1 MAVMEAGQG
10 QQEHDQDDE
19 FVARHGRLQRRRRPL
34 IPGRASIDGAP
45 TVHQGDVGDVG
56 HARRHARTHTHTHRA
71 ETSTERRARHRRRR
85 TPRRDWGRVGGGGDA
100 PSIPT
105 PADVI
110 QMRPSATARYRRR
123 DAVFGPLKRKKK
135 PRVAFDCFA
144 PASSVRPAKMWPTE
158 SESKPK
164 KKKRKKEEPV
174 RKRSVCK

>member
-56 HARRHARTHTHTHRA
+56 HARRHARTHTHRA

-123 DAVFGPLKRKKK
+123 DAVFGPLKRKKNQESHSIVS
-135 PRVAFDCFA
+135 RR
-144 PASSVRPAKMWPTE
+144 RPVCDRRKCGQ
-158 SESKPK
+158 PK
-164 KKKRKKEEPV
+164 ANRSQKKEKKKEEPV